1 MRSGAG
7 SAMAR
12 HMLELSDAHRA
23 SSAFKNCAGQQ
34 SGNAAGGEATGVN
47 GDRGRKTRPSRAAEG
62 EELMVTIEGAGT
74 MTDAGAGIL
83 DRERTIATAGFNRW
97 MVPPA
102 ALCIHLCIGM
112 AYGFSVFWLPLSRAI
127 GLTAPKA
134 CPDMTLL
141 QELFTTTCDW
151 KVASLGWM
159 FTLFFVGLG
168 VSAAIWG
175 GWLERVG
182 PRKAG
187 FVAALC
193 WAGGLL
199 IGALGIYVHQLWI
212 MWFGA
217 GVIGLGLGYISPVST
232 LIKWFPDHRGMATGM
247 AIMGF
252 GGGAMIGAPLANIL
266 INYFKT
272 PTSVGVW
279 QAFAA
284 LGVIYFV
291 FMTIGAFAYR
301 VTPAGWRPDGWT
313 PPAKN
318 NAMITQNNVHLDD
331 AHKTPQFWLIWWVL
345 TLNVSAG
352 IGVIGMASPMLQE
365 IFAGKLI
372 GHPELLFN
380 SLDAS
385 QKVAIATIAAGFAG
399 LLSLFNIGGRFFW
412 ASLSDYIGR
421 KNTYYTFFILGIICY
436 LLMPWSANAGSK
448 AVFVGAVC
456 IILSMY
462 GGGFATVPAYLADMF
477 GTQFVGAIHGR
488 LLTAWSTAGI
498 IGPVVVNYIREAQLA
513 AGVPRA
519 HLYDYTLYILAGML
533 VIGLICNWLV
543 KPVDPKWYM
552 SPEEVAKLQAAT
564 AAGNATS
571 GSFGI
576 GKGGLDWQAAV
587 FWAFVGIPLAWGVW
601 ITLESAA
608 KILQ

>member
-1 MRSGAG
+1 MTTISSGRTMSGA
-7 SAMAR
+7 
-12 HMLELSDAHRA
+12 E
-23 SSAFKNCAGQQ
+23 
-34 SGNAAGGEATGVN
+34 
-47 GDRGRKTRPSRAAEG
+47 
-62 EELMVTIEGAGT
+62 
-74 MTDAGAGIL
+74 AGIL
-83 DRERTIATAGFNRW
+83 DREHTIATAGFNRW
-97 MVPPA
+97 LVPPA

-127 GLTAPKA
+127 GLTASKA
-134 CPDMTLL
+134 CPDMSLAE
-141 QELFTTTCDW
+141 ELFTTTCDW

-159 FTLFFVGLG
+159 FTLFFVVLG

-175 GWLERVG
+175 GWLERAG

-193 WAGGLL
+193 WSGGLIL
-199 IGALGIYVHQLWI
+199 GALGIYVHQLWI
-212 MWFGA
+212 MWLGA
-217 GVIGLGLGYISPVST
+217 GVIGGVGLGLGYISPVST

-252 GGGAMIGAPLANIL
+252 GGGAMIGSPLANLL

-279 QAFAA
+279 QTF
-284 LGVIYFV
+284 LVMGIIYLV
-291 FMTIGAFAYR
+291 FMMIGAFAYR
-301 VTPAGWRPDGWT
+301 VPPAGWQPEGWT
-313 PPAKN
+313 APSKA
-318 NAMITQNNVHLDD
+318 NAMISRNNVHLDN

-345 TLNVSAG
+345 CLNVSAG

-372 GHPELLFN
+372 GLPDVGFN
-380 SLDAS
+380 ALDAG
-385 QKVAIATIAAGFAG
+385 QKTIIAGIAAGFAG

-412 ASLSDYIGR
+412 ASLSDRIGR
-421 KNTYYTFFILGIICY
+421 KNTYYCFFLIGIALYALAPTFATI
-436 LLMPWSANAGSK
+436 GSK
-448 AVFVGAVC
+448 MLFVLAFG

-498 IGPVVVNYIREAQLA
+498 IGPVVVIYIREFQLA
-513 AGVPRA
+513 HGVPRDQ
-519 HLYDYTLYILAGML
+519 LYNTTMYILCAML
-533 VIGLICNWLV
+533 VAGLICNYLI

-552 SPEEVAKLQAAT
+552 SEAEVAKLQEASAKGST
-564 AAGNATS
+564 IPS

-576 GKGGLDWQAAV
+576 GTGGFDAKAAL
-587 FWAFVGIPLAWGVW
+587 FWAFVGIPLAWGVYK
-601 ITLESAA
+601 TLESVV
-608 KILQ
+608 KIF

>member
-1 MRSGAG
+1 MTAIDQR
-7 SAMAR
+7 
-12 HMLELSDAHRA
+12 L
-23 SSAFKNCAGQQ
+23 
-34 SGNAAGGEATGVN
+34 TGM
-47 GDRGRKTRPSRAAEG
+47 GD
-62 EELMVTIEGAGT
+62 I
-74 MTDAGAGIL
+74 AGIL
-83 DRERTIATAGFNRW
+83 DRERIIAAAGFNRW
-97 MVPPA
+97 LVPPA

-112 AYGFSVFWLPLSRAI
+112 AYGFSVFWLPLSRAV
-127 GLTAPKA
+127 GLTASKS
-134 CPDMTLL
+134 CPDMSIFT
-141 QELFTTTCDW
+141 ELVTTTCDW

-159 FTLFFVGLG
+159 YTLFFVFLG
-168 VSAAIWG
+168 ISAALFG
-175 GWLERVG
+175 GWVERSG

-187 FVAALC
+187 MAAAVLWC
-193 WAGGLL
+193 GGLVL
-199 IGALGIYVHQLWI
+199 GAIGVISHQLWLL
-212 MWFGA
+212 WLGS
-217 GVIGLGLGYISPVST
+217 GVIGGLGLGLGYISPVST
-232 LIKWFPDHRGMATGM
+232 LVKWFPDRRGMATGM

-252 GGGAMIGAPLANIL
+252 GGGAMIGAPLANL
-266 INYFKT
+266 LMNYFKT
-272 PTSVGVW
+272 ATDVGVW
-279 QAFAA
+279 KTFLAMAA
-284 LGVIYFV
+284 IYFV
-291 FMTIGAFAYR
+291 FMMIGAFRYR
-301 VTPAGWRPDGWT
+301 LPPTGWRPDGWMP
-313 PPAKN
+313 PPATN
-318 NAMITQNNVHLDD
+318 TMITQHQVHLKD

-372 GHPELLFN
+372 GHPELAFN
-380 SLDAS
+380 ALDAS

-448 AVFVGAVC
+448 MVFVSAVC

-552 SPEEVAKLQAAT
+552 RPEEVAKLQAAT

-576 GKGGLDWQAAV
+576 GKGGFDWQAAA

>member
-1 MRSGAG
+1 MTTI
-7 SAMAR
+7 
-12 HMLELSDAHRA
+12 
-23 SSAFKNCAGQQ
+23 SS
-34 SGNAAGGEATGVN
+34 
-47 GDRGRKTRPSRAAEG
+47 
-62 EELMVTIEGAGT
+62 AGT
-74 MTDAGAGIL
+74 MSSAGTGIL
-83 DRERTIATAGFNRW
+83 DREHTIAKAGFNRW
-97 MVPPA
+97 LVPPA

-112 AYGFSVFWLPLSRAI
+112 AYGFSVFWLPLSRAV

-134 CPDMTLL
+134 CPDLSL
-141 QELFTTTCDW
+141 VQELFTTTCDW

-159 FTLFFVGLG
+159 FTLFFVVLG

-193 WAGGLL
+193 WSGGLL
-199 IGALGIYVHQLWI
+199 VGALGIYLHQLWI

-217 GVIGLGLGYISPVST
+217 GVIGGVGLGLGYISPVST

-252 GGGAMIGAPLANIL
+252 GGGAMIGAPLANLL

-279 QAFAA
+279 ETFVT
-284 LGVIYFV
+284 LGVIYFI

-313 PPAKN
+313 PPVKK
-318 NAMITQNNVHLDD
+318 NAMITENNVHLDN

-372 GHPELLFN
+372 GLPDVGFN
-380 SLDAS
+380 ALSVTQKAS
-385 QKVAIATIAAGFAG
+385 IAAIAAGFTG

-412 ASLSDYIGR
+412 ASLSDRITR
-421 KNTYYTFFILGIICY
+421 KGTYYCFFLLGIALY
-436 LLMPWSANAGSK
+436 ALEPTFAAMGSK
-448 AVFVGAVC
+448 LLFVLGFG

-498 IGPVVVNYIREAQLA
+498 IGPVVVNYIREFQLQ
-513 AGVPRA
+513 AGVPRDQ
-519 HLYDYTLYILAGML
+519 LYNTTMYILCAML
-533 VIGLICNWLV
+533 VAGLICNYLV
-543 KPVDPKWYM
+543 KPVDPKWHM
-552 SPEEVAKLQAAT
+552 SKEEVAKLQ
-564 AAGNATS
+564 NATDNSPAAS

-576 GKGGLDWQAAV
+576 GLGGLDMKTAL
-587 FWAFVGIPLAWGVW
+587 FWAFVCVPLAWGVW
-601 ITLESAA
+601 ITLQSAA
-608 KILQ
+608 KIL